1 MPAKKKT
8 VKKNAILDYEV
19 LAASF
24 AKLPPDAVPAMNA
37 IMTLLHKLVVTMDIA
52 TNKAAAYVEEF
63 TNIAVRLRV
72 AEMQI
77 TELKGELFEE
87 LKKKELARRRPHDKK
102 PATRKLT
109 RK

>member
-1 MPAKKKT
+1 MTKKKT
-8 VKKNAILDYEV
+8 IKKNAILDYEV
-19 LAASF
+19 LAAGF
-24 AKLPPDAVPAMNA
+24 ATLPPDAVPAMNS
-37 IMTLLHKLVVTMDIA
+37 IMTILNKLVELMDIA
-52 TNKAAAYVEEF
+52 TEKAAAYVEQS
-63 TNIAVRLRV
+63 NDMAVRLRV